1 MRRLLALTF
10 LSAIA
15 ISIGLVAGCSDSDST
30 NNVDLGGKGRITVNL
45 VDAPGDYDQVN
56 VEVIEVR
63 IHRDEEDSL
72 SGWHSI
78 AVDTTLVNLLELTG
92 GNYAVLADS
101 TLPAGHYTQVR
112 LILGENNTV
121 MVDSVLHDLTVPS
134 GSQSGLKLNHP
145 FDITDG
151 MDYSVT
157 LDFDV
162 DRSVHQTGNG
172 VYKLRPVIRLVV
184 DEFAGGIT
192 GMIEPVDARAMIMT
206 TAGEDT
212 VVAYADTLTGAFAF
226 HMLPVGS
233 YDLEISST
241 GVAYQDSVISGVA
254 VEAGIETDIGTVELQ
269 PVE

>member
-1 MRRLLALTF
+1 MRRILALTF
-10 LSAIA
+10 LTALALSM
-15 ISIGLVAGCSDSDST
+15 GLVAGCSDSDST
-30 NNVDLGGKGRITVNL
+30 SNLASGGKGQIQIHL
-45 VDAPGDYDQVN
+45 VDAPGDFDQVN

-63 IHRDEEDSL
+63 VHRGDEDTL

-78 AVDTTLVNLLELTG
+78 AVDTTLVNLLDLTD

-101 TLPAGHYTQVR
+101 TLPSGHYTQIR

-151 MDYSVT
+151 MSYAVT
-157 LDFDV
+157 LDFDAH
-162 DRSVHQTGNG
+162 RSVHQTGNG

-184 DEFAGGIT
+184 DEFAGGIV
-192 GMIEPVDARAMIMT
+192 GVIEPVDARAMILT

-241 GVAYQDSVISGVA
+241 GFAYQDTVISGVA
-254 VEAGIETDIGTVELQ
+254 VEVGLESDIGTVELP